1 MRRTRLR
8 AALLIVVGAAL
19 GGIGYLVSRNVVAR
33 RARTLG
39 ELGMEFLP
47 QVAQRIQ
54 NFRRVKMENGRMMW
68 EITAT
73 DARYFQQE
81 NELVVVEPRMTFFLK
96 EEGRTAHLAGA
107 EGRITL
113 ADREVSR
120 LTIRGNVALRL
131 DDLELETD
139 EASYDRARDLI
150 TVPGVVTVRGKT
162 LDVRGRGMEVDVG
175 PQHVRLLDDVRTT
188 VHGDAAAS

>member
-19 GGIGYLVSRNVVAR
+19 GGIGYLVSRNVAAR

-54 NFRRVKMENGRMMW
+54 NFRRVKMENGRTVW
-68 EITAT
+68 EITAR
-73 DARYFQQE
+73 DAQYFEHE
-81 NELVVVEPRMTFFLK
+81 NQLVVAEPRMTFFLK

-113 ADREVSR
+113 AGREVSR
-120 LTIRGNVALRL
+120 LTIRGDVALQL

-150 TVPGVVTVRGKT
+150 TAPGVVTVRGKT

-175 PQHVRLLDDVRTT
+175 PQHVRLLDDVHTT
-188 VHGDAAAS
+188 VHSDAAAS